1 VNLLLGS
8 TSEEFNDFVEKGS
21 VLRLL
26 DENNRPLAAG
36 SQVLAG
42 STLNAV
48 LSAGSLPDVAGL
60 PVDEARAIL
69 QSAGLSGV
77 VGGDGAFSDTI
88 PEGYVVEVSLASG
101 MTPRPGDTVTLV
113 VSRGP
118 ELVAIPDLVGETIA
132 DAKDILEGLGF
143 EVEVRS
149 EFPESDWDRSFARVT
164 SLSPSSG
171 QEVARGTLV
180 IIRSF
185 V

>member
-1 VNLLLGS
+1 
-8 TSEEFNDFVEKGS
+8 
-21 VLRLL
+21 
-26 DENNRPLAAG
+26 
-36 SQVLAG
+36 
-42 STLNAV
+42 
-48 LSAGSLPDVAGL
+48 
-60 PVDEARAIL
+60 
-69 QSAGLSGV
+69 
-77 VGGDGAFSDTI
+77 
-88 PEGYVVEVSLASG
+88 VVEVSLASG